1 MLAGMSA
8 PLDFLR
14 IFAGQL
20 RQAGIHF
27 AITSGM
33 ACVHYGLQQ
42 NTTFW
47 MQHKRVVKAA
57 HTHGLPPNPLADM
70 RREDLVAAAVK
81 RLAETGF
88 PENDVAQVLPPIDEL
103 LP

>member
-1 MLAGMSA
+1 MSKLRLRFWAFSFPAASRIFPSMSA
-8 PLDFLR
+8 PLDFLK

-20 RQAGIHF
+20 REVGIPF

-42 NTTFW
+42 TTKDSDW
-47 MQHKRVVKAA
+47 II
-57 HTHGLPPNPLADM
+57 P
-70 RREDLVAAAVK
+70 
-81 RLAETGF
+81 AEN
-88 PENDVAQVLPPIDEL
+88 EIAQVVPPVDEL